1 MSNCVFVGG
10 FVFVFNFSQSSEMPD
25 QTSYISWTSNALFN
39 LLPKNFGRPEL
50 RTFKLSIS
58 FLIVMGMWKAERFLC
73 SFTCL
78 FYWLSENSVPPFHAR
93 DRKFLALSYAI
104 LIKQIFHMLTDSAIS
119 FYEDTVFLTVELLT
133 FSVRLEYFPVYS
145 IGQLHSWSLILYG
158 TSVNPLKSE
167 PRSEIDSTRAI
178 PPEESKL
185 STRPMEIVTPTEQP
199 KLSTQPM
206 EIVTPTEQPL
216 STDKPTK
223 GIST

>member
-1 MSNCVFVGG
+1 M
-10 FVFVFNFSQSSEMPD
+10 
-25 QTSYISWTSNALFN
+25 
-39 LLPKNFGRPEL
+39 
-50 RTFKLSIS
+50 
-58 FLIVMGMWKAERFLC
+58 
-73 SFTCL
+73 
-78 FYWLSENSVPPFHAR
+78 
-93 DRKFLALSYAI
+93 
-104 LIKQIFHMLTDSAIS
+104 
-119 FYEDTVFLTVELLT
+119 

-199 KLSTQPM
+199 KLSTQPT